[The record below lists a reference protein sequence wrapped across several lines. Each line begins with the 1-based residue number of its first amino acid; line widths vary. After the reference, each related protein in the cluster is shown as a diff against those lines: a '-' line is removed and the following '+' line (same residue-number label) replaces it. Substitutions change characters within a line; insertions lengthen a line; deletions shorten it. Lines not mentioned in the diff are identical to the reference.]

1 MLLFYLVTA
10 PCDIDELCYAEAE
23 MITKYL
29 NLESS
34 FQALGVPAAIKKY
47 SPMSSEIE
55 RAFLRTV
62 DIQIST
68 EPQVHYLLSNQVD
81 VLIYQGNLDLV
92 CNTAGAQRWAS
103 NFQWKGQAEF
113 TSKAMKPWM
122 TIVNGTETKVGTF
135 KEVNIKMVESDE
147 KTTRFALV
155 TVDGSGHMVC
165 VFRCY
170 RCEIW

>member
-1 MLLFYLVTA
+1 
-10 PCDIDELCYAEAE
+10 
-23 MITKYL
+23 MITNYL

-34 FQALGVPAAIKKY
+34 FRALGVPSAIKEY
-47 SPMSSEIE
+47 STISPEIE
-55 RAFLRTV
+55 RAFFRTV

-92 CNTAGAQRWAS
+92 CNTAGAKRWAS

-113 TSKAMKPWM
+113 TSKAMKSW
-122 TIVNGTETKVGTF
+122 TNVINGTETKVGTF
-135 KEVNIKMVESDE
+135 KEVNIKMIEGDE

-155 TVDGSGHMVC
+155 TVDGSGHMVYI
-165 VFRCY
+165 FKSY
-170 RCEIW
+170 H